1 MNQVQQISCRVEFRT
16 IIELVRFIV
25 SLTFKLLNLP
35 IFWICV
41 TLPVIVVMKFKYIMS
56 MQLMKVVT
64 IDDDAEIVA
73 DVINESVVDVVN
85 ENVVETEIDVNEG
98 GVDAN

>member
-1 MNQVQQISCRVEFRT
+1 
-16 IIELVRFIV
+16 
-25 SLTFKLLNLP
+25 
-35 IFWICV
+35 
-41 TLPVIVVMKFKYIMS
+41 
-56 MQLMKVVT
+56 MKVVT